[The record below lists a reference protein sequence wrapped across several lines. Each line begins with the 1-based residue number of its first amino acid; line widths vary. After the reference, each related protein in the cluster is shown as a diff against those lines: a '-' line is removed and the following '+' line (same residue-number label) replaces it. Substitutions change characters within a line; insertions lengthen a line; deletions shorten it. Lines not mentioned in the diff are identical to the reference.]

1 MISVLNNYNYE
12 FLIIQLFEYL
22 IFQTLCKSILTD
34 IFDDVIHRVEN
45 TREKELDDVTI
56 PFLEIEIVR
65 AYIIISFLVTDKKW

>member
-65 AYIIISFLVTDKKW
+65 AYIIISFLVTDKK